1 MNQRQQKILLAKT
14 QGNLVKETFYDYTG
28 GREKHGELVVMVGVS
43 GSGKSTYVKSHVGW
57 GKGDIVRVNRDD
69 LRKLIYA
76 APNGGVVPWSAHKD
90 QLIRPLEI
98 EMVKVMLRQNKTV
111 YVDDTNCVQKTLAS
125 WTQLAITER
134 VKLRILEMTTPL
146 QTCIERQKTRPEG
159 EEVPKD
165 AVLRQYSDLEKTK
178 DAMGQEE
185 TCRAVLERQELLAGR
200 WVPRLPG
207 AKWVFV
213 DIDGTVADHTG
224 VRNQYDE
231 SRVIHDNPYPVV
243 VAWVRELYKTNNV
256 CIFSGRK
263 DRCCDDTCDWL
274 EMQGVPFD
282 HILMRPRA
290 DNRKDAYV
298 KKELLDS
305 FMTIFKPE
313 DVFLILDDRPQ
324 VVRMWRNESEF
335 PDARHNYGRLPVIPV
350 RGAVEEF

>member
-1 MNQRQQKILLAKT
+1 MNRRQQKELTNKT
-14 QGNLVKETFYDYTG
+14 AGQAKETFYDYTG
-28 GREKHGELVVMVGVS
+28 GRQTTAELNVMVGVS

-57 GKGDIVRVNRDD
+57 GKADVVRVNRDD
-69 LRKLIYA
+69 LRRLIYA

-98 EMVKVMLRQNKTV
+98 EMVKVMLRAGKVV
-111 YVDDTNCVQKTLAS
+111 YVDDTNCVQKTLAQ

-134 VKLRILEMTTPL
+134 VKMRIVEMLTPL
-146 QTCIERQKTRPEG
+146 QECIDRQKTRPEG

-165 AVLRQYSDLEKTK
+165 AVLRQYSDLEKSK
-178 DAMGQEE
+178 EAMGQTE

-207 AKWVFV
+207 AKWVLV
-213 DIDGTVADHTG
+213 DVDGTLMNHEG

-231 SRVIHDNPYPVV
+231 SRVIFDNPYPVV
-243 VAWVRELYKTNNV
+243 VAWVQELYKSYNV
-256 CIFSGRK
+256 CIMSGRK
-263 DRCCDDTCDWL
+263 DKCCDDTCDSL
-274 EMQGVPFD
+274 EMHGVPFD
-282 HILMRPRA
+282 HILMRSRT

-305 FMTIFKPE
+305 LMTMLKPE
-313 DVFLILDDRPQ
+313 DIFLILDDRPQ

-350 RGAVEEF
+350 RGQVEEF